1 MTKAPD
7 TIGEIM
13 TVSVVSVGP
22 DEPVSAAV
30 RAMVDHDIGSV
41 LVVEGERALG
51 IFTERDLTRRI
62 LGDPDLL
69 ARPMREVMSAPV
81 HATHP
86 EAEIQQAF
94 DLMNA
99 KGIRRLAVVDGGRL
113 VGIVTERDLLRWVS
127 AVAAE

>member
-7 TIGEIM
+7 VVGEIM
-13 TVSVVSVGP
+13 TVNVVGVAP
-22 DEPVSAAV
+22 DDPVSSAV

-41 LVVEGERALG
+41 LVTEDDRAVG
-51 IFTERDLTRRI
+51 VFTERDLTRRI
-62 LGDPDLL
+62 LDDPDLL
-69 ARPMREVMSAPV
+69 ARPIREVMSAPV
-81 HATHP
+81 HAVRPDT
-86 EAEIQQAF
+86 EIQQAF

-99 KGIRRLAVVDGGRL
+99 KGVRRLAVLDGTRL

>member
-1 MTKAPD
+1 MTRTPD
-7 TIGEIM
+7 TVGEIM
-13 TVSVVSVGP
+13 TVNVVGVGP
-22 DEPVSAAV
+22 DDPVTDAI

-41 LVVEGERALG
+41 LVIDGDRAVG

-69 ARPMREVMSAPV
+69 GRPMREVMSAPV
-81 HATHP
+81 HAVRPDTD
-86 EAEIQQAF
+86 IQAAF

-99 KGIRRLAVVDGGRL
+99 KGVRRLAVLDGMRL
-113 VGIVTERDLLRWVS
+113 VGIVTERDLMRWVS

>member
-41 LVVEGERALG
+41 LVVEGDRALG

-62 LGDPDLL
+62 LTDPDLL
-69 ARPMREVMSAPV
+69 RRPMREVMSAPV
-81 HATHP
+81 HATRP